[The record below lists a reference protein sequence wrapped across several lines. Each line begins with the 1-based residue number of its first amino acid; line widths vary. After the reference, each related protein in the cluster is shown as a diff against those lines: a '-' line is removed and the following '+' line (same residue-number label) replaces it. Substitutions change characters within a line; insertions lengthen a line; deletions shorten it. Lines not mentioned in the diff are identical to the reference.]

1 MTQMPADHMPI
12 QSHST
17 IDATPE
23 DRRVAPPRHRGP
35 RARAASALRWLARHM
50 GVVLFGL
57 LFVIPVTLVTT
68 YYWFVASD
76 QYRVETQFAVRG
88 LVTSPLSTLGLA
100 ALPGAST
107 QAGDSYI
114 VADYIRSPQLIIDLR
129 DQLDIDLRQYFSR
142 SEIDVMQRIDPDA
155 PLEEFVKY
163 WRWRVDVGYNSTTG
177 NTTFAVYA
185 FNPQDANEIAQSV
198 LLVSEQLVNNLSS
211 QSRRQLIETAQSE
224 VARTEE
230 RLRQARSQL
239 QDFRNRVFVPL
250 DHVVDLHRMAV
261 PADRR
266 RSVAHAFDVRLVGHE
281 DVVAS
286 VGDDALERLPVLP
299 EPSALDGLR
308 TAHADSGIA
317 LRLPRD
323 VDVGGG
329 LDLLHVGRGDRVG
342 ALLEFAHG
350 RTGNRATVRM
360 GGQGSPRLAA
370 DRLGCPRPGLQQGMA
385 RTRGEALAQE
395 CGDDLPLL
403 RAGLRG
409 RGTGT
414 HAGEVVGRHVGE
426 QDRKDQSEMDQ

>member
-17 IDATPE
+17 IDATPA

-35 RARAASALRWLARHM
+35 RARAASAVRWLARHM

-185 FNPQDANEIAQSV
+185 FNPQDANAIAQSV

-239 QDFRNRVFVPL
+239 QDFRNREQSFDPTQSAAVEIGIVSELEQQLADLRTRQRALTGTINTDSPTARVIERSIEALTKQIAEQRSRLGSGGETGGAGGATTADGRNLSVLLDEFVGLNLEQEFATTAYTGALAALETALTDARKQQRYFATYASPRVPESATYPHRILFPL
-250 DHVVDLHRMAV
+250 VAAFWCLCVWGIVAFLLRSVRDHV
-261 PADRR
+261 
-266 RSVAHAFDVRLVGHE
+266 
-281 DVVAS
+281 
-286 VGDDALERLPVLP
+286 
-299 EPSALDGLR
+299 
-308 TAHADSGIA
+308 I
-317 LRLPRD
+317 
-323 VDVGGG
+323 
-329 LDLLHVGRGDRVG
+329 
-342 ALLEFAHG
+342 
-350 RTGNRATVRM
+350 
-360 GGQGSPRLAA
+360 
-370 DRLGCPRPGLQQGMA
+370 
-385 RTRGEALAQE
+385 
-395 CGDDLPLL
+395 
-403 RAGLRG
+403 
-409 RGTGT
+409 
-414 HAGEVVGRHVGE
+414 
-426 QDRKDQSEMDQ
+426 